1 MNKRIHKKKAQ
12 QNIRKEICKL
22 MKRKVC
28 EQFEQHILYGK
39 EAKDVEIEDDCAEI
53 REIERNMKWLG
64 RKERR

>member
-12 QNIRKEICKL
+12 QNIKNAILKL
-22 MKRKVC
+22 MKRKVI
-28 EQFEQHILYGK
+28 EQIEQHVLYGK

-53 REIERNMKWLG
+53 REIERNMKWFG

>member
-12 QNIRKEICKL
+12 QNIEKAILKL
-22 MKRKVC
+22 MKRKVI
-28 EQFEQHILYGK
+28 EQFTQHVLYGK

-53 REIERNMKWLG
+53 REIERNMKWFG